1 MTCYNRFG
9 LFSTNY
15 YGEISEEISEGII
28 LVIPWPYPSNR
39 MKTGYIL
46 WAIPQEI
53 MACTKFGMW
62 AVYVMV
68 CTHVC

>member
-1 MTCYNRFG
+1 MTCYDRFG

-39 MKTGYIL
+39 MKTGYIYYGLYPRKL
-46 WAIPQEI
+46 WPVPNLGCGQY
-53 MACTKFGMW
+53 T
-62 AVYVMV
+62 
-68 CTHVC
+68 